1 MKTILKTGREAQS
14 LHRHPCC
21 LLLLL
26 LLLLLL
32 CSSLFS
38 SFLSFFLSFFEKTE
52 MRKWF
57 ENNDSR
63 SVVVF
68 SISRNGFYKTLSAAF
83 NKT

>member
-1 MKTILKTGREAQS
+1 VKRNLSTAT
-14 LHRHPCC
+14 HVVFFFFFFFFV
-21 LLLLL
+21 
-26 LLLLLL
+26 LL
-32 CSSLFS
+32 CSVVF
-38 SFLSFFLSFFEKTE
+38 FLSFFLSFFEKTE

-83 NKT
+83 NKTLSAAFNKT